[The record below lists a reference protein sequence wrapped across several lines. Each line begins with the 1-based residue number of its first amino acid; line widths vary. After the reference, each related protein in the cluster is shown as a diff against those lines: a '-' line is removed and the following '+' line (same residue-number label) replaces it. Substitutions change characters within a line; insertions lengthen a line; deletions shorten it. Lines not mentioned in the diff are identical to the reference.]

1 MGKVEDQQAMR
12 QANRVSRHE
21 ASQRTASRRNPTTA
35 DPASSQALCGHR
47 AISGRTCTREAGHQ
61 ADGTSSHRY
70 S

>member
-12 QANRVSRHE
+12 QANRVAEHE
-21 ASQRTASRRNPTTA
+21 AGQRTASRRDSPTA

>member
-12 QANRVSRHE
+12 QANRAAQSDVARPV
-21 ASQRTASRRNPTTA
+21 AARPLPGQDT
-35 DPASSQALCGHR
+35 CGHR

-61 ADGTSSHRY
+61 ASGTSSHRY